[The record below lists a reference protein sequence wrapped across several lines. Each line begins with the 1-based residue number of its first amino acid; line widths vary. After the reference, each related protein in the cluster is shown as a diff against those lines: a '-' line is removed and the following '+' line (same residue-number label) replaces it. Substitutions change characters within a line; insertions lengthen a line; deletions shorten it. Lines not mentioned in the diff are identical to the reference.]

1 MSREEIIM
9 LAGQLIGAGS
19 ETTVTALSGAI
30 FQLLQH
36 PAEMKKLTEEIRT
49 SNLILYDFTMVS
61 VNNRYQISAL
71 GVHGKTR
78 TKPICSTAK
87 QYLQ

>member
-1 MSREEIIM
+1 
-9 LAGQLIGAGS
+9 
-19 ETTVTALSGAI
+19 
-30 FQLLQH
+30 
-36 PAEMKKLTEEIRT
+36 MKKIIEEIRT
-49 SNLILYDFTMVS
+49 SNLVLYDFTMVS

-87 QYLQ
+87 QRRFANCMAKQYLQ